1 MPWTSAA
8 ASPPTSATHIRRADP
23 LLHIDVKPG
32 QAPPGRGLARPQPQP
47 SRPELSIEWRL
58 VRAAINVGSHITDG
72 EAKRFTTTM
81 LLKAQRLSTE
91 SVPSMSLTKVLATS
105 SVT

>member
-1 MPWTSAA
+1 MGWPAHGRS
-8 ASPPTSATHIRRADP
+8 
-23 LLHIDVKPG
+23 
-32 QAPPGRGLARPQPQP
+32 QAVWSCG
-47 SRPELSIEWRL
+47 IEWGL
-58 VRAAINVGSHITDG
+58 VRVAIDVGSHITDG

-81 LLKAQRLSTE
+81 LQKAQRLSTE